1 VTRTLWTKALAV
13 ALVAL
18 GLLAALERVSA
29 LVAEREARL
38 REAEANVAASLAT
51 QQELI
56 GPVLQRRCEET
67 WSVEVGEGKE
77 RKKVNERREFDL
89 VATPKTLDLDGTA
102 TIEARRRGLYKVNGY
117 VLKATLKAAWES
129 LQLLQ
134 PRAEHAPSVLRCGDV
149 VLFVGVGD
157 ARGLRSVAA
166 SQVPGK
172 ALAVLAGTPRGKMP
186 KGFQV
191 ALTSE
196 QWADG
201 TFATDLRLELVGTRL
216 LAIAPVADQTQVHLR
231 SDWPHPSFH
240 GRFLPNE
247 REIGDDG
254 FNAWWRISALATS
267 APQDVRGQSDRVETF
282 AVEFIDPVN
291 AYSLADRATKYGMLF
306 IGLTFLGVA
315 LTEVMRRARV
325 HPVQYLLVGSAL
337 AIFFLLL
344 VSLSEHMAFVWA
356 YTGAA
361 AACTALLAFYG
372 AHVLGGWRAGLAF
385 GVAVATLYGVLYL
398 LLQQEQTALVLG
410 SALLF
415 AVLAAVMVL
424 TRRFDWYRLVDSWRT
439 AKPGSQPA

>member
-1 VTRTLWTKALAV
+1 MVHGLWSKALAIV
-13 ALVAL
+13 LVAL
-18 GLLAALERVSA
+18 ALVVALDRVSA

-38 REAEANVAASLAT
+38 REAQAGVAASLAT
-51 QQELI
+51 HQQLT

-77 RKKVNERREFDL
+77 RKKVNERREFEL

-102 TIEARRRGLYKVNGY
+102 TIEPRRRGLYKINGY
-117 VLKATLKAAWES
+117 VLKATLKASWDA
-129 LQLLQ
+129 LQVLQ
-134 PRAEHAPSVLRCGDV
+134 PRAQHAPSELRCDDA
-149 VLFVGVGD
+149 VLFVAVGD
-157 ARGLRSVAA
+157 ARGLRSVTVTA
-166 SQVPGK
+166 GK
-172 ALAVLAGTPRGKMP
+172 ALPVSAGTPHGKMP

-191 ALTSE
+191 RLAAE

-201 TFATDLRLELVGTRL
+201 AFAADIGIELVGTRL
-216 LAIAPVADQTQVHLR
+216 LAIAPVADQTQVRLR
-231 SDWPHPSFH
+231 SDWPHPSFQ

-247 REIGDDG
+247 REIGDHG

-267 APQDVRGQSDRVETF
+267 APHDVRAQAEHIERF

-291 AYSLADRATKYGMLF
+291 AYSLADRATKYGVLF

-344 VSLSEHMAFVWA
+344 VSLSEHMAFVWSYA
-356 YTGAA
+356 GAA
-361 AACTALLAFYG
+361 AACTSLLAFYG

-385 GVAVATLYGVLYL
+385 GAAVATLYGVLYL
-398 LLQQEQTALVLG
+398 LLQQEQSALVLG
-410 SALLF
+410 SGLLF
-415 AVLAAVMVL
+415 AVLAALMVL
-424 TRRFDWYRLVDSWRT
+424 TRRFDWYRLVDQWRA
-439 AKPGSQPA
+439 AKPGHQA